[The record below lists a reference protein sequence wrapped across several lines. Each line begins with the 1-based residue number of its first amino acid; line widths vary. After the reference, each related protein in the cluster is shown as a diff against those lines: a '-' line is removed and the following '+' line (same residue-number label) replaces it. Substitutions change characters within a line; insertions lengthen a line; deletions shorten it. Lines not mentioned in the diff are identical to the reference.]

1 MRCDAKKASTHQSS
15 DRGLMLMLMGLSPIE
30 RDGPALRVAA
40 EHDRSHPKKS
50 SRGDDREAWSG

>member
-15 DRGLMLMLMGLSPIE
+15 DRGLMLMGLSPIE

-50 SRGDDREAWSG
+50 SRGDDREA